1 MKCPVCRFE
10 FEEVGAKKCP
20 NCGTLLT
27 GVAAAANQLSAS
39 PTELLQEQVLL
50 LREIRQ
56 MLQKSQADSSVKL
69 ENYQVLLGDI
79 RDYLHDPL
87 EVKVENINMPFG
99 ALVGLIIKW
108 SLASIPAAIILAII
122 GGLIFLVIATGG
134 FIFR

>member
-10 FEEVGAKKCP
+10 FEEMGAKKCP

-27 GVAAAANQLSAS
+27 SLTAAANQLSAN

-69 ENYQVLLGDI
+69 DNYQSLLGDI
-79 RDYLHDPL
+79 HNSLLDTQ
-87 EVKVENINMPFG
+87 EVKVENINMPFWAMCG
-99 ALVGLIIKW
+99 FILKWFFASLPAGII
-108 SLASIPAAIILAII
+108 IFI
-122 GGLIFLVIATGG
+122 IFLAFSLFLGIGR
-134 FIFR
+134 F